1 VRAYLVRRLLL
12 SVLVLFGISVIAF
25 SMIHLSP
32 GGPTAIYAVSPNFDA
47 RQLERI
53 EELLGLNDPLHIQY
67 IKWLKGVL
75 TGEWGFSYRDGR
87 PVAEVILE
95 RLPNTVEL
103 TMASLIISIGVG
115 VPVGIFT
122 AARAGTVARWIANML
137 TMTAISMPTFWLGL
151 MVILV
156 FSERFGMIPSGG
168 MFTIGAEFSLWD
180 RLHHLLAPA
189 LVLGTPSIATWW
201 RYTHSG
207 MVEVML
213 EDYVRTARAKGLSE
227 RMVTYR
233 HALRNV
239 LITLVT
245 LAGLSLPNLFS
256 GALVTEA
263 VFAWPGN
270 GRLLVESLVRRDY
283 PVVMGNFMV
292 IALLV
297 VLGNLIADLSYALV
311 DPRVRFE

>member
-1 VRAYLVRRLLL
+1 MRRLLM
-12 SVLVLFGISVIAF
+12 SVLVLFGISVVAF
-25 SMIHLSP
+25 LMIHLAP
-32 GGPTAIYAVSPNFDA
+32 GGPTAIYVVSPNIDA

-53 EELLGLNDPLHIQY
+53 EELFGLNDPLHIQY
-67 IKWLKGVL
+67 VKWLGGVL

-87 PVAEVILE
+87 PVMDVILE
-95 RLPNTVEL
+95 RVPNTVQL
-103 TMASLIISIGVG
+103 TLASLIVAIGVG

-122 AARAGTVARWIANML
+122 AARAGTVARWVANVL
-137 TMTAISMPTFWLGL
+137 TMTAISMPTFWMGL
-151 MVILV
+151 MVILL
-156 FSERFGMIPSGG
+156 FSERLGLIPSGG
-168 MFTIGAEFSLWD
+168 MFTIGAEFSLAD
-180 RLHHLLAPA
+180 RLRHLVAPA
-189 LVLGTPSIATWW
+189 LVLGTPSVAIWW

-213 EDYVRTARAKGLSE
+213 EDYIRTARAKGLAE
-227 RMVTYR
+227 RVVTYR

-263 VFAWPGN
+263 VFSWPGN

-297 VLGNLIADLSYALV
+297 VLGNLLADLSYALV

>member
-1 VRAYLVRRLLL
+1 VRAYLTRRLLMG
-12 SVLVLFGISVIAF
+12 VLVLFGLSIIAF
-25 SMIHLSP
+25 TMMHLAP
-32 GGPTAIYAVSPNFDA
+32 GGPTAVYAVCPNFDA

-53 EELLGLNDPLHIQY
+53 EELLGLNEPAVVQY
-67 IKWLKGVL
+67 VKWLRGVL
-75 TGEWGFSYRDGR
+75 IGEWGVSYRDGR
-87 PVAEVILE
+87 PVTQVIFE
-95 RLPNTVEL
+95 RVPNTVTL
-103 TMASLIISIGVG
+103 TFSSMVVAIGVG

-122 AARAGTVARWIANML
+122 AARAGTISRWIANML
-137 TMTAISMPTFWLGL
+137 TMIAVSMPTFWTGL
-151 MVILV
+151 MVILL
-156 FSERFGMIPSGG
+156 FSERLGLIPSGG
-168 MFTIGAEFSLWD
+168 MFTVGADFSIAD
-180 RLHHLLAPA
+180 RLRHLIAPA
-189 LVLGTPSIATWW
+189 LILGTPSIATWW

-227 RMVTYR
+227 RVITYG
-233 HALRNV
+233 HALKNV

-245 LAGLSLPNLFS
+245 LAGLEMPRLFS

-270 GRLLVESLVRRDY
+270 GRLLVESLIRRDY

-297 VLGNLIADLSYALV
+297 VVGNLLADIAYGFV
-311 DPRVRFE
+311 DPRVRVD

>member
-1 VRAYLVRRLLL
+1 VRAYLIRRLLMG
-12 SVLVLFGISVIAF
+12 VLVLFGISIIAF
-25 SMIHLSP
+25 LMIHLSP
-32 GGPTAIYAVSPNFDA
+32 GGPTAIYAISPNVDA
-47 RQLERI
+47 AQLERI
-53 EELLGLNDPLHIQY
+53 EEILGLNDPLHIQY
-67 IKWLKGVL
+67 VKWLRGVL

-87 PVAEVILE
+87 PVVNVILE
-95 RLPNTVEL
+95 RVPNTVEL
-103 TMASLIISIGVG
+103 TLASMLVSIGLG

-122 AARAGTVARWIANML
+122 ASRAGTISRWIANTL

-156 FSERFGMIPSGG
+156 FSERLGLLPSGG
-168 MFTIGAEFSLWD
+168 MFTIGADFSLGD
-180 RLHHLLAPA
+180 RIHHLIAPA
-189 LVLGTPSIATWW
+189 LVLGTPSVATWW

-213 EDYVRTARAKGLSE
+213 EDYIRTARAKGLSQ
-227 RMVTYR
+227 RIVTYR
-233 HALRNV
+233 HALKNV

-270 GRLLVESLVRRDY
+270 GRLLVEALVRRDY

-297 VLGNLIADLSYALV
+297 VVGNLLADLSYAFV

>member
-1 VRAYLVRRLLL
+1 MRAFLVRRLLL
-12 SVLVLFGISVIAF
+12 TVLVLFGISIIAF

-32 GGPTAIYAVSPNFDA
+32 GGPTAIYTMSPNFDA

-53 EELLGLNDPLHIQY
+53 EELLGLNDPLHVQY
-67 IKWLKGVL
+67 VKWRRGVL

-87 PVAEVILE
+87 PVMDVILE
-95 RLPNTVEL
+95 RVPNTVEL
-103 TMASLIISIGVG
+103 TMASMNVAIGLG
-115 VPVGIFT
+115 VPLRNFT
-122 AARAGTVARWIANML
+122 AARAGTFARWIANML

-151 MVILV
+151 MVILL
-156 FSERFGMIPSGG
+156 FSERLGLIPSGG
-168 MFTIGAEFSLWD
+168 MFTRGAEFSLWD

-189 LVLGTPSIATWW
+189 LVLGTPSVATWW

-207 MVEVML
+207 MVEVMM

-227 RMVTYR
+227 RIVTYR
-233 HALRNV
+233 HALKNV

-270 GRLLVESLVRRDY
+270 GRLLVEALVRRDY
-283 PVVMGNFMV
+283 PVVMGNFMI

-297 VLGNLIADLSYALV
+297 VVGNLLADLSYALV

>member
-1 VRAYLVRRLLL
+1 VRAYLIRRLLMG
-12 SVLVLFGISVIAF
+12 VLVLFGISIIAF

-32 GGPTAIYAVSPNFDA
+32 GGPTAIYAISPNVDA
-47 RQLERI
+47 AQLERI
-53 EELLGLNDPLHIQY
+53 EEILGLNDPLHIQY
-67 IKWLKGVL
+67 VKWLKGVL

-87 PVAEVILE
+87 PVVEVILE
-95 RLPNTVEL
+95 RVPNTVEL
-103 TMASLIISIGVG
+103 TLASMIVSIGLG

-122 AARAGTVARWIANML
+122 AARAGTISRWIANTL

-151 MVILV
+151 MVILL
-156 FSERFGMIPSGG
+156 FSERLGLIPSGG
-168 MFTIGAEFSLWD
+168 MFTIGADFSVAD
-180 RLHHLLAPA
+180 RLHHLIAPA
-189 LVLGTPSIATWW
+189 LVLGTPSVATWW

-213 EDYVRTARAKGLSE
+213 EDYIRTARAKGLSQ
-227 RMVTYR
+227 RIVTYR
-233 HALRNV
+233 HALKNV

-263 VFAWPGN
+263 VFSWPGN
-270 GRLLVESLVRRDY
+270 GRLLVEALVRRDY

-297 VLGNLIADLSYALV
+297 VVGNLLADLSYAFV

>member
-1 VRAYLVRRLLL
+1 
-12 SVLVLFGISVIAF
+12 
-25 SMIHLSP
+25 MIHLAP

-53 EELLGLNDPLHIQY
+53 EALLGLNDPLHIQY
-67 IKWLKGVL
+67 IKWLRGVL
-75 TGEWGFSYRDGR
+75 VGEWGYSYRDGR
-87 PVAEVILE
+87 PVTGVILE
-95 RLPNTVEL
+95 RVPNTVEL
-103 TMASLIISIGVG
+103 TLASMIVAIGLG
-115 VPVGIFT
+115 VPVGIYT

-151 MVILV
+151 MVILI
-156 FSERFGMIPSGG
+156 FAEQLRLIPSGG
-168 MFTIGAEFSLWD
+168 MFTIGRQFSLAD
-180 RLHHLLAPA
+180 RLRHLIAPA

-207 MVEVML
+207 MVEVLL

-227 RMVTYR
+227 RIVTYR
-233 HALRNV
+233 HALKNV

-292 IALLV
+292 IAVLV
-297 VLGNLIADLSYALV
+297 VAGNLLADVAYALV
-311 DPRVRFE
+311 DPRVRFD

>member
-1 VRAYLVRRLLL
+1 VRAYLVRRLLM
-12 SVLVLFGISVIAF
+12 SVLVLFGISIVAF
-25 SMIHLSP
+25 SMIHLAP

-67 IKWLKGVL
+67 VKWLRGVL
-75 TGEWGFSYRDGR
+75 VGEWGFSYRDGR
-87 PVAEVILE
+87 PVTEVILE
-95 RLPNTVEL
+95 RVPNTVEL
-103 TMASLIISIGVG
+103 TLVSLIVAIGLG

-122 AARAGTVARWIANML
+122 ASRAGTISRWIANML

-151 MVILV
+151 MVILL
-156 FSERFGMIPSGG
+156 FAERLRVIPSGG
-168 MFTIGAEFSLWD
+168 MFTIGAEFSLAD
-180 RLHHLLAPA
+180 RLHHLIAPA
-189 LVLGTPSIATWW
+189 LVLGTPSVATWW

-227 RMVTYR
+227 RIVTYR
-233 HALRNV
+233 HALKNV

-245 LAGLSLPNLFS
+245 LAGLSLPTLFS

-292 IALLV
+292 ITLLV
-297 VLGNLIADLSYALV
+297 VAGNLLADISYALV

>member
-1 VRAYLVRRLLL
+1 VRAYLIRRLLM
-12 SVLVLFGISVIAF
+12 SILVLAGISIVAF
-25 SMIHLSP
+25 SMIHLAP

-47 RQLERI
+47 RQLARI
-53 EELLGLNDPLHIQY
+53 EELLGLNDPLHVQY
-67 IKWLKGVL
+67 FKWLRGVL
-75 TGEWGFSYRDGR
+75 VGEWGFSYRDGR
-87 PVAEVILE
+87 PVMDVILE
-95 RLPNTVEL
+95 RVPNTVEL
-103 TMASLIISIGVG
+103 TLAAMVVSIGIG

-122 AARAGTVARWIANML
+122 AARAGTIARWLANTL

-151 MVILV
+151 MVILL
-156 FSERFGMIPSGG
+156 FAERLRWIPSGG
-168 MFTIGAEFSLWD
+168 MFTIGAEFSLAD
-180 RLHHLLAPA
+180 RLVHLAAPA
-189 LVLGTPSIATWW
+189 LVLGTPSVATWW

-227 RMVTYR
+227 RIVTYR
-233 HALRNV
+233 HALKNV
-239 LITLVT
+239 LITLIT

-283 PVVMGNFMV
+283 PVVMGNFMI

-297 VLGNLIADLSYALV
+297 VVGNLLADLAYALV
-311 DPRVRFE
+311 DPRVRFD

>member
-1 VRAYLVRRLLL
+1 VSAYLVRRLLM
-12 SVLVLFGISVIAF
+12 SVLVLFGISILAF
-25 SMIHLSP
+25 SMIHLAP

-53 EELLGLNDPLHIQY
+53 EALLGLNDPLHIQY
-67 IKWLKGVL
+67 IKWLRGVL
-75 TGEWGFSYRDGR
+75 VGEWGYSYRDGR
-87 PVAEVILE
+87 PVTGVILE
-95 RLPNTVEL
+95 RVPNTVEL
-103 TMASLIISIGVG
+103 TLASMIVAIGLG
-115 VPVGIFT
+115 VPVGIYT

-151 MVILV
+151 MVILI
-156 FSERFGMIPSGG
+156 FAEQLRLIPSGG
-168 MFTIGAEFSLWD
+168 MFTIGRQFSLAD
-180 RLHHLLAPA
+180 RLRHLIAPA

-207 MVEVML
+207 MVEVLL

-227 RMVTYR
+227 RIVTYR
-233 HALRNV
+233 HALKNV

-292 IALLV
+292 IAVLV
-297 VLGNLIADLSYALV
+297 VAGNLLADVAYALV
-311 DPRVRFE
+311 DPRVRFD

>member
-1 VRAYLVRRLLL
+1 VRAYLIRRLLMG
-12 SVLVLFGISVIAF
+12 VLVLFGISIIAF

-32 GGPTAIYAVSPNFDA
+32 GGPTAIYAISPNVDA
-47 RQLERI
+47 AQLERI
-53 EELLGLNDPLHIQY
+53 EEILGLNDPLHVQY
-67 IKWLKGVL
+67 VKWLRGVL

-87 PVAEVILE
+87 PVVEVILE
-95 RLPNTVEL
+95 RVPNTVQL
-103 TMASLIISIGVG
+103 TLASMLVSIGLG

-122 AARAGTVARWIANML
+122 AARAGTISRWIANTL

-156 FSERFGMIPSGG
+156 FSERLGLIPSGG
-168 MFTIGAEFSLWD
+168 MFTIGADFSLGD
-180 RLHHLLAPA
+180 RIHHLIAPA
-189 LVLGTPSIATWW
+189 LVLGTPSVATWW

-213 EDYVRTARAKGLSE
+213 EDYIRTARAKGLSQ
-227 RMVTYR
+227 RIVTYR
-233 HALRNV
+233 HALKNV

-270 GRLLVESLVRRDY
+270 GRLLVEALVRRDY

-297 VLGNLIADLSYALV
+297 VVGNLLADLSYAFV

>member
-1 VRAYLVRRLLL
+1 VSAYLVRRLLM
-12 SVLVLFGISVIAF
+12 SVLVLFGISILAF
-25 SMIHLSP
+25 SMIHLAP

-53 EELLGLNDPLHIQY
+53 EALLGLNDPLHIQY
-67 IKWLKGVL
+67 IKWLRGVL
-75 TGEWGFSYRDGR
+75 VGEWGYSYRDGR
-87 PVAEVILE
+87 PVTGVILE
-95 RLPNTVEL
+95 RVPNTVEL
-103 TMASLIISIGVG
+103 TLASMIVAIGLG
-115 VPVGIFT
+115 VPVGIYT

-151 MVILV
+151 MVILI
-156 FSERFGMIPSGG
+156 FAEQLRLIPSGG
-168 MFTIGAEFSLWD
+168 MFTIGRQFSLAD
-180 RLHHLLAPA
+180 RLRHLIAPA

-207 MVEVML
+207 MVEVLL

-227 RMVTYR
+227 RIVTYR
-233 HALRNV
+233 HALKNV

-270 GRLLVESLVRRDY
+270 GRLLGESLVRRDY

-292 IALLV
+292 IAVLV
-297 VLGNLIADLSYALV
+297 VAGNLLADVAYALV
-311 DPRVRFE
+311 DPRVRFD